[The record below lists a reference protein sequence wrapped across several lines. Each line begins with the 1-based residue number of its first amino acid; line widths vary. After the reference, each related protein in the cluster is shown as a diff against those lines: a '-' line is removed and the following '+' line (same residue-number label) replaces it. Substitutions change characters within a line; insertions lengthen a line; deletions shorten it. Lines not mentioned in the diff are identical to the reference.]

1 MLQSMGLQRVG
12 LNSAMEQEQP
22 NSGASLAV
30 QWQRICPPMQKMQV
44 QSLSGEYPLVGEN
57 GNPLQHSCLENST
70 DRGTWGAG
78 YSPWGSQRVGD
89 DLVTKQLQ
97 SNSKQTV
104 SLGSVAIL
112 ANY

>member
-1 MLQSMGLQRVG
+1 MAKNLPADAEDAGPVLEWGISPRGG
-12 LNSAMEQEQP
+12 
-22 NSGASLAV
+22 
-30 QWQRICPPMQKMQV
+30 
-44 QSLSGEYPLVGEN
+44 N